1 MLSAQLWQRG
11 NQKKAAIPFEILN
24 VEREREEK
32 EHDLCINQELPQP
45 LGYLESKEDQ
55 ISNIA
60 APAS

>member
-24 VEREREEK
+24 GERGREE

-45 LGYLESKEDQ
+45 LGYLESEEDQ

-60 APAS
+60 AYAS

>member
-24 VEREREEK
+24 VEREEK

-60 APAS
+60 AHTS